1 MASSGAFCRITFG
14 MSKILYMF
22 RLDNNFIYSFF
33 PWKYLK
39 KKLKITSHF
48 LTYWD
53 FVLFDPK
60 FKERICSYFGRAL
73 SVIWTSPLVAT
84 LGMSL
89 TIPLAMLADVVLHG
103 RRYSAL
109 YILGC
114 IQVTAHQLN

>member
-1 MASSGAFCRITFG
+1 M
-14 MSKILYMF
+14 
-22 RLDNNFIYSFF
+22 
-33 PWKYLK
+33 
-39 KKLKITSHF
+39 
-48 LTYWD
+48 
-53 FVLFDPK
+53 
-60 FKERICSYFGRAL
+60 
-73 SVIWTSPLVAT
+73 IWTSPLVAT